1 MSDRGILEIKNT
13 EARVADLVKQIQSVL
28 ELGTL
33 SRSDTLKLC
42 GRLGFADG
50 YLHGRLGALILKRLI
65 DHAYGANPKIDE
77 DLAMLLRLMV
87 TRLETAAPKKV
98 DTHSFAE
105 WLVFADAAFER
116 SQTWRSW
123 CGECQAWFSVKLD
136 DDLCN
141 LLGAQEKE
149 TIIYEL
155 ELLAACLAL
164 DVWKEYLKASYPVLY
179 TDNDSV
185 RHALIRGVG
194 LGVVASAVM
203 KKHLQLEVTNNT
215 SSWFARVPTEAN
227 IADIPSR
234 FQMHA
239 FFELATNDSDKAS
252 ECLQFFLAEV
262 VGAKQMKN
270 KRGR

>member
-1 MSDRGILEIKNT
+1 MELIFLFTGWEFATDGKKATTFAEICCALGVALNLSMSDRGILEIKNT

-33 SRSDTLKLC
+33 SRSDTLKLR

-116 SQTWRSW
+116 EAKTGGLGAVLVNAA
-123 CGECQAWFSVKLD
+123 GECQAWFSVKLD

-155 ELLAACLAL
+155 ELFAACLAL
-164 DVWKEYLKASYPVLY
+164 DVWKEYLRASYPVL
-179 TDNDSV
+179 
-185 RHALIRGVG
+185 
-194 LGVVASAVM
+194 
-203 KKHLQLEVTNNT
+203 
-215 SSWFARVPTEAN
+215 
-227 IADIPSR
+227 
-234 FQMHA
+234 
-239 FFELATNDSDKAS
+239 
-252 ECLQFFLAEV
+252 
-262 VGAKQMKN
+262 
-270 KRGR
+270 